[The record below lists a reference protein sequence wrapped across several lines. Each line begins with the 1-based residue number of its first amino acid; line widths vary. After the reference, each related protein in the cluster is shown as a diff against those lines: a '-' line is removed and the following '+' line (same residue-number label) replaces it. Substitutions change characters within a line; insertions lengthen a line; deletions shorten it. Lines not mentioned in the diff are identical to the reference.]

1 MNDLERE
8 EALRRLMAEAVQ
20 PIHPA
25 PGSQARLQARI
36 ESAEVK
42 AKRGRER
49 VNPEKA
55 KGSGNGSAK
64 RSWWRVS
71 PAGLGWS
78 GAGLS
83 TAAIIVATVIFAT
96 HGSRTGSS
104 SSGASSISAPA
115 AASAGAAPA
124 QGAEKVPSALG
135 RRDDLDGDGVADVFT
150 LAGGTLSV
158 QLSSGGRQQVTLPA
172 TGPGARV
179 LDVTQLKSP
188 AGSQVPVVFV
198 RLLQRTGLIQDAAAT
213 LVDGRLTVLGIDAQ
227 PAVLTVDATHG
238 YACSDGELALSGNQ
252 AAYAVQ
258 GSQLVASPRLRAV
271 HAVPGLATGC

>member
-1 MNDLERE
+1 MNDLERQ
-8 EALRRLMAEAVQ
+8 EALRRLMVEAVQ

-36 ESAEVK
+36 ESAEAE
-42 AKRGRER
+42 AKQR
-49 VNPEKA
+49 PEKA
-55 KGSGNGSAK
+55 K
-64 RSWWRVS
+64 RSWRRVS
-71 PAGLGWS
+71 PASLGWS
-78 GAGLS
+78 GVGVS
-83 TAAIIVATVIFAT
+83 TAAIVVATVIFAT
-96 HGSRTGSS
+96 HGTRTGSS

-124 QGAEKVPSALG
+124 QGAEKKPSALVRG
-135 RRDDLDGDGVADVFT
+135 DLDGDGIADAFT
-150 LAGGTLSV
+150 LAGGTLTV
-158 QLSSGGRQQVTLPA
+158 ALSGGGRQQVTLPA

-188 AGSQVPVVFV
+188 AGNPVPVVFV
-198 RLLQRTGLIQDAAAT
+198 RLLERTGLIQDAAAT
-213 LVDGRLTVLGIDAQ
+213 LVDGRLTVLGLDSR

-238 YACSDGELALSGNQ
+238 YACSDGELALSGNP

-258 GSQLVASPRLRAV
+258 GSQLVTSPRLRAV